1 MKTILKY
8 IYYMM
13 QTMYFLSKDCGY
25 LINDIRK
32 GGSIWEKQIRL
43 S

>member
-8 IYYMM
+8 IHYMM

-25 LINDIRK
+25 LINDK
-32 GGSIWEKQIRL
+32 GRGGVYGRGR
-43 S
+43 